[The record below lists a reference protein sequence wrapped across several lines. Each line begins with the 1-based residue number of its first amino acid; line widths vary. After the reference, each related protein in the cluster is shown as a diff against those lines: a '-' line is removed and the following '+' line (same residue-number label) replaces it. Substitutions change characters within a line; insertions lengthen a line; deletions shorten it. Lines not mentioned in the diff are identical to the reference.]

1 MAAACRELGLS
12 FRRNVR
18 NLPGSPDPANQSKGW
33 AIFVNGCFWHRHTGC
48 KRATIPK
55 RNHDFWTDKFIA
67 NRRRDAQKIRQ
78 LRGAGF
84 RVVLVWECEIDDVQ
98 QLGRRLSDLGKPR
111 IV

>member
-18 NLPGSPDPANQSKGW
+18 NLPGSPDLANQSKGW